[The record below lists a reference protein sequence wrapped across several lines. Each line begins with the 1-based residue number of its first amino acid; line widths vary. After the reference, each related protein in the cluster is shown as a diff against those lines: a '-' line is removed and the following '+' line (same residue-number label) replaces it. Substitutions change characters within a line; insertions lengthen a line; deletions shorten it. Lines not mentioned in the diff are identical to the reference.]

1 MAESKEPTMEE
12 ILASIRRIISEEGE
26 AAPEA
31 EKASAAPAARPEP
44 VDQQSIDDIF
54 EDMGEENEEETA
66 NGDGDGDDDVLELT
80 ESVEVPASSA
90 YEPEVPPM
98 NAPINEGL
106 VSEQTVAATTQT
118 LHSLSGL
125 LVRNYPGSEN
135 TLEGLVREMLRP
147 MLKEWLDANLPEIV
161 ERTVAREVARITGRV
176 AGE

>member
-1 MAESKEPTMEE
+1 MADSKEPTMEE

-26 AAPEA
+26 AAPAEAQAPRPEVEAAPQPQPQPAAQEAVDEFFDEAFEEA
-31 EKASAAPAARPEP
+31 EDE
-44 VDQQSIDDIF
+44 
-54 EDMGEENEEETA
+54 
-66 NGDGDGDDDVLELT
+66 DVLELT
-80 ESVEVPASSA
+80 DTVEAPVAQKP
-90 YEPEVPPM
+90 EPEGPSLM
-98 NAPINEGL
+98 DEGL
-106 VSEQTVAATTQT
+106 ISEQTVAATTQKLNT
-118 LHSLSGL
+118 LSGL

>member
-31 EKASAAPAARPEP
+31 EARASEPEPEPAAQPASQQAIDEFFDEVFDEPEA
-44 VDQQSIDDIF
+44 
-54 EDMGEENEEETA
+54 EDE
-66 NGDGDGDDDVLELT
+66 DVLDLT
-80 ESVEVPASSA
+80 DTVQPPVAFSSQT
-90 YEPEVPPM
+90 EVPPLM
-98 NAPINEGL
+98 DEGL
-106 VSEQTVAATTQT
+106 ISERTVAATTQK
-118 LHSLSGL
+118 LSSLSEL

-147 MLKEWLDANLPEIV
+147 MLKEWLDAHLPDIV

>member
-31 EKASAAPAARPEP
+31 AKPEPARPVAAAPEP
-44 VDQQSIDDIF
+44 KPQPVSQQSIDDIF
-54 EDMGEENEEETA
+54 GEDDEEGE
-66 NGDGDGDDDVLELT
+66 DVLELT
-80 ESVEVPASSA
+80 QSVEAPASPP
-90 YEPEVPPM
+90 YQPEVPPLT
-98 NAPINEGL
+98 ESL

-147 MLKEWLDANLPEIV
+147 MLKEWLDAHLPEIV

>member
-1 MAESKEPTMEE
+1 MAETKEPTMEE

-26 AAPEA
+26 AAPETGEA
-31 EKASAAPAARPEP
+31 ERPQPAAQPEP
-44 VDQQSIDDIF
+44 ASQQSIDDIF
-54 EDMGEENEEETA
+54 DEV
-66 NGDGDGDDDVLELT
+66 GDEDDDVLELT
-80 ESVEVPASSA
+80 ESVEAPASAA
-90 YEPEVPPM
+90 YQPELPPM
-98 NAPINEGL
+98 TAPLTESL

>member
-26 AAPEA
+26 AVPEPAKPEPAKAA
-31 EKASAAPAARPEP
+31 EPAPAPKPEP
-44 VDQQSIDDIF
+44 VSQQSIDDIF
-54 EDMGEENEEETA
+54 EDIGEEDE
-66 NGDGDGDDDVLELT
+66 DVLELT
-80 ESVEVPASSA
+80 ESVEAPASVA
-90 YEPEVPPM
+90 YQPEVPPM
-98 NAPINEGL
+98 TESL

-135 TLEGLVREMLRP
+135 TLEGVVREMLRP

>member
-31 EKASAAPAARPEP
+31 PKPEPVRPAKAAPAPAPKPEP
-44 VDQQSIDDIF
+44 VSQQSIDDIF
-54 EDMGEENEEETA
+54 DEVGEEE
-66 NGDGDGDDDVLELT
+66 DVLELT
-80 ESVEVPASSA
+80 ESVEAPAS
-90 YEPEVPPM
+90 EVFQPEVPPM
-98 NAPINEGL
+98 TESL

-135 TLEGLVREMLRP
+135 TLEGVVREMLRP
-147 MLKEWLDANLPEIV
+147 MLKEWLDAHLPEIV